1 MLKKVPKTIVPR
13 EAGLIASRYDNIA
26 QELRQIADEMT
37 RLMNEMEGG
46 WKGNAKNRFYAEY
59 GSDPSTLRA
68 TADFCNQ
75 CSRKIRSMTVTIYEW
90 KIGN

>member
-1 MLKKVPKTIVPR
+1 MLKRVPRRIVPR
-13 EAGLIASRYDNIA
+13 EAAMIANRYDKIA
-26 QELRQIADEMT
+26 NDLRQIADEMSHLLNT
-37 RLMNEMEGG
+37 MEGG
-46 WKGNAKNRFYAEY
+46 WQGNAKNRFFAEY

-75 CSRKIRSMTVTIYEW
+75 CSRRIRSMTVTIYEW